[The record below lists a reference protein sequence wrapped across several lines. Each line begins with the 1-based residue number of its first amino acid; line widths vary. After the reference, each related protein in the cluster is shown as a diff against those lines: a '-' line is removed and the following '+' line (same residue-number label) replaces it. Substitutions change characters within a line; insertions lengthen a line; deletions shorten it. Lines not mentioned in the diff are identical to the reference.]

1 MDFKVLAVGDVVGNP
16 GLDRICHSLRKL
28 KRQTCADFVI
38 VNGENAAVVGMTPYQ
53 GEEILDAGADV
64 ITMGNHTFGKR
75 ELVDYLDDSP
85 QVIRPAN
92 YAPQTPGRGYGI
104 FDTKAGPVAVVDLIG
119 RCNMDYGPDNPFLMA
134 EKIIKNLDTKL
145 IFVEIHAEATS
156 EKLAMGYM
164 LDGRVSAVWGTHTH
178 VPTADAQVLPK
189 GTGYVTDLGMTGP
202 KHSVL
207 GIRPELSIAKFR
219 GDLTSRYQW
228 AEGPTKLE
236 AVLFTIDTAT
246 GLCKK
251 AERVDVYD

>member
-1 MDFKVLAVGDVVGNP
+1 MDMKVLAVGDVVGNP
-16 GLDRICHSLRKL
+16 GLDRICRSLRKL
-28 KRQTCADFVI
+28 KRDSGADFVI
-38 VNGENAAVVGMTPYQ
+38 VNGENAAVVGMTPRQ

-64 ITMGNHTFGKR
+64 ITMGNHTFAKR
-75 ELVDYLDDSP
+75 EIVDYLEDCH
-85 QVIRPAN
+85 QVLRPAN
-92 YAPQTPGRGYGI
+92 LAPQAPGRGWGVY
-104 FDTKAGPVAVVDLIG
+104 DTRFGPVAVVDLIG
-119 RCNMDYGPDNPFLMA
+119 RCNMDYGPDNPFLQI
-134 EKIIKNLDTKL
+134 EKILKQLDTKL
-145 IFVEIHAEATS
+145 ILVEIHAEATS

-207 GIRPELSIAKFR
+207 GIKPQLSIEKFR

-228 AEGPTKLE
+228 ADGPTKLE

-246 GLCKK
+246 GKCKK

>member
-16 GLDRICHSLRKL
+16 GMDRISRSLRKL
-28 KRQTCADFVI
+28 KRDTGADFVI
-38 VNGENAAVVGMTPYQ
+38 VNGENAAVVGMTPRQ

-75 ELVDYLDDSP
+75 ELTDYLDDCP
-85 QVIRPAN
+85 QILRPAN
-92 YAPQTPGRGYGI
+92 LAPQAPGKGWAL
-104 FDTKAGPVAVVDLIG
+104 FDSKAGPVAVVDLIG
-119 RCNMDYGPDNPFLMA
+119 RCNMDYGPDNPFLQI
-134 EKIIKNLDTKL
+134 EKILKEVDSKL

-207 GIRPELSIAKFR
+207 GIRPDLSIAKFR

-228 AEGPTKLE
+228 ADGPTKLE

-246 GLCKK
+246 GRCKK